1 MNTRDEHLVKTKAE
15 LVKNLDIYLEGVNN
29 EQVMVVKSYF
39 SLDTAKTDIEKFIQK
54 GEMKDSIYGKKLKQQ
69 MKNLIKKAEIHQEYY
84 TVLGSLFHIS
94 SVEFSYN
101 YYLNAKSYQIS
112 PQIYNTNIDINVF
125 NKLFDG
131 DYSFD
136 TIANKTTNTNYSNIQ
151 TSEIIDAFEDSFSA
165 HKISNYEFN
174 YDQKMSIKMMKSQL
188 HSKLKDLKQEELG
201 VSRHIDNLNLV
212 DYKYTYSTCIFIM
225 PFYVFNYD
233 TGKEIVTILYNAYNG
248 SISTPILN
256 NPLALLENSS
266 EKIGIKPQFSVL
278 FFILSFVIIILGP
291 VCYILNYLLKSFK
304 YKKKISSSLP
314 YSEQLKLK

>member
-1 MNTRDEHLVKTKAE
+1 
-15 LVKNLDIYLEGVNN
+15 
-29 EQVMVVKSYF
+29 
-39 SLDTAKTDIEKFIQK
+39 
-54 GEMKDSIYGKKLKQQ
+54 
-69 MKNLIKKAEIHQEYY
+69 
-84 TVLGSLFHIS
+84 
-94 SVEFSYN
+94 
-101 YYLNAKSYQIS
+101 
-112 PQIYNTNIDINVF
+112 
-125 NKLFDG
+125 
-131 DYSFD
+131 
-136 TIANKTTNTNYSNIQ
+136 
-151 TSEIIDAFEDSFSA
+151 
-165 HKISNYEFN
+165 
-174 YDQKMSIKMMKSQL
+174 MMKSQL

-212 DYKYTYSTCIFIM
+212 DYEYTYSTCIFIM

-304 YKKKISSSLP
+304 YKKKISSYLP